1 MTRRKSSFRRQN
13 GDEASGLAGWMYT
26 DLLLGLAVV
35 FLGSIGVV
43 VLAANDSEEGAA
55 DTSSEIIDGEDGEN
69 ELGNA
74 DATSGPTT
82 TTSSTTTVPVELCS
96 VLYTPAEDSDDGL
109 KVEINGR
116 PSAENMAQQFRD
128 QLLKQLDKA
137 NQTLPKNVEPFSFSS
152 MDIAIA
158 LLYHGPKDGNGG
170 NAESK
175 RIFEEL
181 KAAFPDQFRDS
192 VGRYMK
198 ITSGTLRT
206 TIEVFLVYERPCN
219 QTG

>member
-13 GDEASGLAGWMYT
+13 SDEASGLAGWMYT

-43 VLAANDSEEGAA
+43 VLAASDPPQDPGVETLTAEGE
-55 DTSSEIIDGEDGEN
+55 TNVEN
-69 ELGNA
+69 ESEGV
-74 DATSGPTT
+74 S
-82 TTSSTTTVPVELCS
+82 TSSTSSTSTVPIEMCS
-96 VLYTPAEDSDDGL
+96 VLYKPSENSDDGL
-109 KVEINGR
+109 KVEIPGR
-116 PSAENMAQQFRD
+116 PSAEGMAQDFQ
-128 QLLKQLDKA
+128 KQMLERLEDA
-137 NQTLPKNVEPFSFSS
+137 NETLPDNVEPFRFRDV
-152 MDIAIA
+152 DIAIA
-158 LLYHGPKDGNGG
+158 LLYHGPKDGNWG
-170 NAESK
+170 NVESE
-175 RIFEEL
+175 RIFGEL

-198 ITSGTLRT
+198 ITSGQVRT